1 MLWSKATKKAKN
13 CYARSSQLSEAKFR
27 ELVKLF
33 SADLTAVQIAQLSGI
48 NRNTVNRYL
57 RLIRERIVVYNEAQR
72 PFFGVVEVDESL
84 FGAKRV
90 KGKRGRGAYGKTTV
104 FGIYER
110 QGLVYTEVVPNCS
123 KATLQGII
131 RGKVDIRSLI
141 NSDGWR
147 GYNGLVDIGYGHFR
161 VNHSAD
167 EFVRG
172 KAHINGIEGFWGY
185 AKVRLT
191 KFRGMHS
198 QTFML
203 HLKETEFRYNLRHRN
218 IGRLIL
224 KICRENPLH

>member
-1 MLWSKATKKAKN
+1 MKKQKNRYAKSSK
-13 CYARSSQLSEAKFR
+13 LSEAKFR
-27 ELVKLF
+27 LLVKLF
-33 SADLTAVQIAQLSGI
+33 AADLTAVQIAQLSGL

-57 RLIRERIVVYNEAQR
+57 RLIRERLLLYCDARR
-72 PFFGVVEVDESL
+72 PFFGIVEVDESL

-110 QGLVYTEVVPNCS
+110 RGQVYTEVVPNCS

-131 RGKVDIRSLI
+131 RGRVDANSTV

-161 VNHSAD
+161 VNHSKD

-172 KAHINGIEGFWGY
+172 KTHINGIEGFWGC
-185 AKVRLT
+185 AKVRLS
-191 KFRGMHS
+191 KFRGMHP
-198 QTFML
+198 QTFLL
-203 HLKETEFRYNLRHRN
+203 HLKETEFRYNLRHQN
-218 IGRLIL
+218 IGRVIL
-224 KICRENPLH
+224 KICRENPLS

>member
-1 MLWSKATKKAKN
+1 MNKQKNRYAKSSK
-13 CYARSSQLSEAKFR
+13 LSEAKFR
-27 ELVKLF
+27 LLVKLF
-33 SADLTAVQIAQLSGI
+33 AADLTAVQIAQLSGV

-57 RLIRERIVVYNEAQR
+57 RLIRERLFQYCDARR
-72 PFFGVVEVDESL
+72 PFFGIVEVDESL

-110 QGLVYTEVVPNCS
+110 QGQVYTEVVPNCS

-131 RGKVDIRSLI
+131 RGRVDANSVI

-161 VNHSAD
+161 VNHSKD

-172 KAHINGIEGFWGY
+172 KTHINGIEGFWGC
-185 AKVRLT
+185 AKVRLS
-191 KFRGMHS
+191 KFRGMHP
-198 QTFML
+198 QTFLL
-203 HLKETEFRYNLRHRN
+203 HLKETEFRYNLRHQN
-218 IGRLIL
+218 IGRVIL
-224 KICRENPLH
+224 KICREKPLN